1 MNKAPD
7 AEGTQR
13 IDPTLSTTHPAESET
28 ESAPAYSSLAQADPT
43 PAAPA
48 EHPTDA
54 VLRVSAEPPVAV
66 SATPVQTPASDSVAS
81 LVKPASPPSIKD
93 VASPAASF
101 KHGQE
106 PRTVV
111 LLTNLGTPDE
121 PTTGAVRRY
130 LAEFLSDRRV
140 VEIPRIAW
148 LPLLHGVILNTRPR
162 VSAAKYRQVW
172 AEGGSPLKVWTER
185 QAAGLQAAL
194 RERGH
199 HVTVAIAM
207 RYGNPSIA
215 SVLDQ
220 LTADGMTRV
229 LVLPAYPQYS
239 AATVASTCDA
249 VFAWAGQQRRLP
261 ELRFVNGYCD
271 DPGYIGALAETVRRH
286 WSEHGQPEQ
295 LLLSFHGMPERTLHL
310 GDPYHCECQK
320 TGRLLA
326 ETLGLT
332 PQQYKVTFQSRF
344 GRAKWLE
351 PATEP
356 TLIEM
361 AKSGVRRVD
370 VLCPGFASDCLETL
384 EEISIEGRKAFI
396 DAGGKQFHYIPC
408 LNDDGDWIGALGF
421 LAERHLAGWPTLE
434 PADPGALVRSRERAL
449 AAGAQN

>member
-1 MNKAPD
+1 MP
-7 AEGTQR
+7 
-13 IDPTLSTTHPAESET
+13 
-28 ESAPAYSSLAQADPT
+28 APALAATT
-43 PAAPA
+43 PA
-48 EHPTDA
+48 TG
-54 VLRVSAEPPVAV
+54 
-66 SATPVQTPASDSVAS
+66 
-81 LVKPASPPSIKD
+81 
-93 VASPAASF
+93 F
-101 KHGQE
+101 KHGQP

-140 VEIPRIAW
+140 VEIPRVAW

-162 VSAAKYRQVW
+162 KSAAKYRQVW
-172 AEGGSPLKVWTER
+172 TEGGSPLKFWTER

-199 HVTVAIAM
+199 HVSVAIAM
-207 RYGNPSIA
+207 RYGNPAIGD
-215 SVLDQ
+215 VLDA
-220 LTADGMTRV
+220 LTADGATRV

-249 VFAWAGQQRRLP
+249 VFGWAGQQRRLP

-271 DPGYIGALAETVRRH
+271 DSGYIGALAETVRRH
-286 WSEHGQPEQ
+286 WTEHGQPDR

-332 PQQYKVTFQSRF
+332 QQQVRVTFQSRF

-361 AKSGVRRVD
+361 AKAGVRRVD

-396 DAGGKQFHYIPC
+396 DSGGKQFHYIPC
-408 LNDDGDWIGALGF
+408 LNDDGDWIGALAF
-421 LAERHLAGWPTLE
+421 LAERHLAGWPTRE
-434 PADPGALVRSRERAL
+434 PIDQAAL
-449 AAGAQN
+449 AHSKARAISAGAAA

>member
-1 MNKAPD
+1 M
-7 AEGTQR
+7 
-13 IDPTLSTTHPAESET
+13 
-28 ESAPAYSSLAQADPT
+28 
-43 PAAPA
+43 
-48 EHPTDA
+48 
-54 VLRVSAEPPVAV
+54 
-66 SATPVQTPASDSVAS
+66 
-81 LVKPASPPSIKD
+81 
-93 VASPAASF
+93 
-101 KHGQE
+101 
-106 PRTVV
+106 

-121 PTTGAVRRY
+121 PTSGAVRRY

-140 VEIPRIAW
+140 VEIPRVAW
-148 LPLLHGVILNTRPR
+148 LPLLHGVILRTRPR
-162 VSAAKYRQVW
+162 VSAAKYRMVW
-172 AEGGSPLKVWTER
+172 TEGGSPLKVWTQA

-199 HVTVAIAM
+199 HVSVAVAM

-215 SVLDQ
+215 DVLDA

-249 VFAWAGQQRRLP
+249 VFDWASRQRRLP

-271 DPGYIGALAETVRRH
+271 DPGYISALAETVRRH
-286 WSEHGQPEQ
+286 WTAHGQPDQ

-332 PQQYKVTFQSRF
+332 AQQYRVTFQSRF

-361 AKSGVRRVD
+361 ARSGVRRVD
-370 VLCPGFASDCLETL
+370 VICPGFASDCLETL
-384 EEISIEGRKAFI
+384 EEISIEGRKAFT
-396 DAGGKQFHYIPC
+396 DAGGRQFHYIPC
-408 LNDDGDWIGALGF
+408 LNDDGDWIAALGF
-421 LAERHLAGWPTLE
+421 LAERHLAGWPTHE
-434 PADPGALVRSRERAL
+434 PVDHRALAQSRERAL
-449 AAGAQN
+449 AAGAVE